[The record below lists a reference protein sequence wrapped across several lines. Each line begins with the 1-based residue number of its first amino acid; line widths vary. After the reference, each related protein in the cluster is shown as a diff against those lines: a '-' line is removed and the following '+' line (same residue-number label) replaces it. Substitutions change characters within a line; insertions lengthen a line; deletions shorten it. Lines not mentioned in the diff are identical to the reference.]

1 MDKIRPY
8 LLAGLC
14 GLLLGAGIV
23 GGCWIYRA
31 GNDAATNRA
40 VISAY
45 QSAMADWQR
54 RATELAATLDDVR
67 RDARQSV
74 ELAGRINAVV
84 TGYFSDIAKARTENE
99 LAVEQ
104 LRLAIDIYNVL
115 RGFYDKGFNA
125 TPKTGATAKP

>member
-1 MDKIRPY
+1 MEKIRPY
-8 LLAGLC
+8 LLAGII

-23 GGCWIYRA
+23 GGCWAYRA
-31 GNDAATNRA
+31 GADAANTRA

-45 QSAMADWQR
+45 QSTLADWQR

-84 TGYFSDIAKARTENE
+84 TGHFSDIAKARTENE
-99 LAVEQ
+99 LAIEQ

-115 RGFYDKGFNA
+115 RGFYDKGYNA
-125 TPKTGATAKP
+125 TPKTGAPAKP